1 MEEKTFFE
9 YENVKVTNARFLVD
23 GQTFAMSNITSVASA
38 QDDPSRVGPILMM
51 IVGFAICAS
60 NIFVG
65 LVVAALGA
73 WWLWKQK
80 STYHVMLKTSGGETK
95 ALTSNQEDY
104 VRKVIAALNDAIVHR
119 G

>member
-38 QDDPSRVGPILMM
+38 QDDPSRVGPILVMLF
-51 IVGFAICAS
+51 GFAMCAS
-60 NIFVG
+60 NLVAG
-65 LVVAALGA
+65 LIVAAIGA
-73 WWLWKQK
+73 LWWWKQK
-80 STYHVMLKTSGGETK
+80 STYHVMLKTAGGETK